1 MLDINHIAKTFNPGL
16 ITEKRALAEVDLHLE
31 EGDFV
36 TMIGGNAPAGIQARE
51 VSGARVPRPDERHG
65 GNDEH

>member
-16 ITEKRALAEVDLHLE
+16 ITEKRALADVDLHLA

-36 TMIGGNAPAGIQARE
+36 TMIGGNGAGK
-51 VSGARVPRPDERHG
+51 STPSRVRSWWTAAASSLMAWM
-65 GNDEH
+65 

>member
-16 ITEKRALAEVDLHLE
+16 ITEKRALADVDLHLA

-36 TMIGGNAPAGIQARE
+36 TCLLYTSP
-51 VSGARVPRPDERHG
+51 SPRD
-65 GNDEH
+65 

>member
-16 ITEKRALAEVDLHLE
+16 ITEKRALADVDLHLA

-36 TMIGGNAPAGIQARE
+36 TMIGGNGAGKSTTLSRARLWWTAAA
-51 VSGARVPRPDERHG
+51 SSLMAWM
-65 GNDEH
+65 

>member
-16 ITEKRALAEVDLHLE
+16 ITEKRALADVDLHLA

-36 TMIGGNAPAGIQARE
+36 TMIGGNGAGK
-51 VSGARVPRPDERHG
+51 SRHVYG
-65 GNDEH
+65 GSRQHRH

>member
-16 ITEKRALAEVDLHLE
+16 ITEKRALADVDLHLA

-36 TMIGGNAPAGIQARE
+36 TMIGGNGAGKSTTLVRSWWIAAA
-51 VSGARVPRPDERHG
+51 SLLMAWM
-65 GNDEH
+65 